1 MLMHGGGWL
10 ATHFPLITDPAPEIL
25 LSQREMGST
34 PRFSVCNIEKLGMGL
49 GTRLGSRV
57 SDNRMFITLSLY
69 LICSVTDAR
78 EAMRRNAKEALKV
91 SQTIK
96 KVAKKHRSESNE
108 QETKRKEVVG
118 TSCMLK
124 VPTAQ
129 DHLQATTDYAR
140 IERKAQ
146 KYCQKIE
153 ESVSDAQFAT
163 DSTVTEIGDYMKL
176 IKTPEGFL
184 GAASASDY
192 QKLHLRDSRTTSEP
206 DYDYTS
212 NFENDYQP
220 LLLANVKGLSNSRD
234 SIYQAL
240 FSSPD

>member
-1 MLMHGGGWL
+1 MVI
-10 ATHFPLITDPAPEIL
+10 AL
-25 LSQREMGST
+25 LYPGIKYKHQLEH
-34 PRFSVCNIEKLGMGL
+34 PFFNSV

-57 SDNRMFITLSLY
+57 SDKRMFITLSLY

-78 EAMRRNAKEALKV
+78 EAMRRNAKEALEV

-140 IERKAQ
+140 IERKAP
-146 KYCQKIE
+146 KNCKNIE
-153 ESVSDAQFAT
+153 ESDAQFAV

-176 IKTPEGFL
+176 IKTPEEFL

-192 QKLHLRDSRTTSEP
+192 QKLHLRDSPTTSEP

-212 NFENDYQP
+212 SFENDYQP